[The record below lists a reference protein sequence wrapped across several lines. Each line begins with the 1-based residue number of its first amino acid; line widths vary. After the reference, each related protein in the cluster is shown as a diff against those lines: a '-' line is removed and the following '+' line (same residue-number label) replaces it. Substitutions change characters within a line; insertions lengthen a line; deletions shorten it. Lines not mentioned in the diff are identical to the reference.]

1 MKKTPGS
8 LAFLAVGAVVLLAG
22 CSSLKV
28 GNDYNPSADFP
39 RFVSFDWLDNRPGVS
54 ETVRT
59 AMSQSQPFD
68 RELRRAVSSEL
79 LAKGL
84 IADSQSPDLLAAY
97 HVGVDDQIDV
107 ADWGYRYQGPYR
119 GWGGDIDV
127 NQYRAGTLVL
137 DLIDTETMSLVW
149 RASVENTFDDK
160 AAPEETAR
168 RIADAVQKIFQLY
181 PPAE

>member
-1 MKKTPGS
+1 MKKTPSS
-8 LAFLAVGAVVLLAG
+8 LAFLVLGVVAFLAG

-28 GNDYNPSADFP
+28 GNDYDPSADFE
-39 RFVSFDWLDNRPGVS
+39 RFGSFDWLDNRPGVS

-59 AMSQSQPFD
+59 AMSQSQRFD
-68 RELRRAVSSEL
+68 SDLRRAVSSEL

-84 IADSQSPDLLAAY
+84 MADSQSPDLVAAY
-97 HVGVDDQIDV
+97 HVGVDDEIDLS
-107 ADWGYRYQGPYR
+107 DWGYRYQGPYR

-160 AAPEETAR
+160 ATPEETAR
-168 RIADAVQKIFQLY
+168 RIADAVKKISRLY
-181 PPAE
+181 PPSE